1 MRRIYKNTANVDKKN
16 SIEGVVETVSN
27 KVKPIGK
34 KQITLYIDEDVMEE
48 FNEFGR
54 MYGKGSKSRLVN
66 NFLIEVFNIER

>member
-1 MRRIYKNTANVDKKN
+1 MRRIYKNTAKTNKDN
-16 SIEGVVETVSN
+16 SIENIVETVSN

-48 FNEFGR
+48 FNQFAR
-54 MYGKGSKSRLVN
+54 KYGKGSKSNLVN